1 MNHMPKDQKLVNGM
15 TVAVE
20 SHEEVESI
28 LDNLAERLGESFT
41 GKEVVNEALRYVNR
55 GAIRYIAFGVVM
67 GMRMITLPIE
77 TEPEEDDEEDEE
89 FDMTSEYGVFSYV
102 YNVDADW
109 CSELGYTVF
118 EEVLGELEIGRA
130 HV

>member
-1 MNHMPKDQKLVNGM
+1 MNNMPKDQKLMIGM
-15 TVAVE
+15 TVAVK
-20 SHEEVESI
+20 SREEAESI

-55 GAIRYIAFGVVM
+55 GAIRYIAFGVIM

-77 TEPEEDDEEDEE
+77 TEPEEDEEDEYEE

-118 EEVLGELEIGRA
+118 EEVLGELVRVA
-130 HV
+130 

>member
-1 MNHMPKDQKLVNGM
+1 MNNMPKDQKLMIGM
-15 TVAVE
+15 TVAVK
-20 SHEEVESI
+20 SREEAESI
-28 LDNLAERLGESFT
+28 LDKLAERLEENFT
-41 GKEVVNEALRYVNR
+41 GKQVVDEALQFVSN
-55 GAIRYIAFGVVM
+55 GEIRYIAYGIVM

-77 TEPEEDDEEDEE
+77 TEPDEDDEEDEDEE

-118 EEVLGELEIGRA
+118 EEVLGELVRIA
-130 HV
+130 